1 MFQFDIHDYYG
12 MP

>member
-1 MFQFDIHDYYG
+1 MFQFDIHDYDG